1 MTSDTQPAI
10 RPIAHGPQEG
20 EATWFLGALVIAKAD
35 TVSTGGRVAVLEHR
49 APRGAG
55 SPLHIHRREDEW
67 FYVLEGQLTFWVDGD
82 LIVADAGTFVYGP
95 RSIPHTFS
103 VSSDEAHFLL
113 VTEPA
118 GFDAFVREVG
128 MPAERRQIPPPTS
141 APPDVERLTR
151 IAAGYG
157 IEIIGPPGIPA

>member
-1 MTSDTQPAI
+1 MASDTQPAI
-10 RPIAHGPQEG
+10 RPIAHRPKQG
-20 EATWFLGALVIAKAD
+20 EAIWFLGALVVAKTD
-35 TVSTGGRVAVLEHR
+35 TVSTGGRVAVLEHW

-55 SPLHIHRREDEW
+55 SPLHVHRREDEW
-67 FYVLEGQLTFWVDGD
+67 FYVLEGELTFWVDGEV
-82 LIVADAGTFVYGP
+82 IVAEAGAFVYGP

-103 VSSDEAHFLL
+103 VSSEEAHFLL

-128 MPAERRQIPPPTS
+128 TPAERREIPPPAS
-141 APPDVERLTR
+141 GSPDVDRLTR

-157 IEIIGPPGIPA
+157 IEITGPPGIPT